1 MTEEKEDAND
11 TLLTEGVEG
20 LHRRQSRARKFE
32 SQPAPLWE
40 PADESDATPDNPSSE
55 PPLLD
60 VAPWWRDP
68 STIPRREF
76 LFGQHYIRRT
86 IGTTIAAGGRGKTTL
101 GLFEGV
107 SMAIGRDLMTG
118 ETLPR
123 GPLRVLCLN
132 GEEDQ
137 DELDRRVAAICQRY
151 EIAQSDLGGRLFVMS
166 VRDRPLRLAT
176 LVQGAATLN
185 RPAIEALTKLIEQ
198 NRIDVFMLDPWISFH
213 AVNESGNM
221 DMDLVIKEGLGGI
234 ATRTNSAGELFHHPG
249 KPKPGQAETSVED
262 GRGASA
268 ILWAVRSAR
277 VLNFMTPDEASKLG
291 IPEDNR
297 RRHVRIANG
306 KANMAPVGSAKW
318 MRLEVQNLP
327 NGDEV
332 ACSSPW
338 SPPNPFD
345 GVTTAQMEL
354 ARQLARTGA
363 YREDPRSPQWFGY
376 AVAPILNIDVSVG
389 ADNKPG
395 DVARIKAIIKTWCKN
410 NVLETVMRKDEQ
422 RRERAFIVAG
432 AFRPEHKPNPGADL
446 ADEEYTLQ

>member
-1 MTEEKEDAND
+1 MKSEARDLVSDFEATCEAADAK
-11 TLLTEGVEG
+11 
-20 LHRRQSRARKFE
+20 RKAR
-32 SQPAPLWE
+32 E
-40 PADESDATPDNPSSE
+40 P
-55 PPLLD
+55 PPLL
-60 VAPWWRDP
+60 VEVEPWWRDP
-68 STIPRREF
+68 STIPRRQF
-76 LFGQHYIRRT
+76 LFGQHYIRGT
-86 IGTTIAAGGRGKTTL
+86 IGATIAAGGRGKTTL

-118 ETLPR
+118 EALPR
-123 GPLRVLCLN
+123 GPLRVLVLN

-151 EIAQSDLGGRLFVMS
+151 EISQSDLGGDRLFVMS

-176 LVQGAATLN
+176 MVKNVATLN
-185 RPAIEALTKLIEQ
+185 HDALVVLAWLIEK
-198 NRIDVFMLDPWISFH
+198 NGVDVFMLDPFVSFH
-213 AVNESGNM
+213 GVNESGNM

-234 ATRTNSAGELFHHPG
+234 ATKTNSAGELFHHSG

-277 VLNFMTPDEASKLG
+277 VLNFMTSDEASKLG
-291 IPEDNR
+291 ISEDSR

-332 ACSSPW
+332 ACASPW

-354 ARQLARTGA
+354 ARQLAQTGA
-363 YREDPRSPQWFGY
+363 YREDPRSPQWFGF
-376 AVAPILNIDVSVG
+376 ALAPILNIDVSNG

-395 DVARIKAIIKTWCKN
+395 DVARIKAIITTWCKN
-410 NVLETVMRKDEQ
+410 HVLETVMRKDEQ
-422 RRERAFIVAG
+422 RKEKAFIVAG
-432 AFRPEHKPNPGADL
+432 TFRPKPALDPGADL

>member
-1 MTEEKEDAND
+1 VKN
-11 TLLTEGVEG
+11 V
-20 LHRRQSRARKFE
+20 
-32 SQPAPLWE
+32 
-40 PADESDATPDNPSSE
+40 
-55 PPLLD
+55 
-60 VAPWWRDP
+60 
-68 STIPRREF
+68 
-76 LFGQHYIRRT
+76 
-86 IGTTIAAGGRGKTTL
+86 
-101 GLFEGV
+101 
-107 SMAIGRDLMTG
+107 
-118 ETLPR
+118 
-123 GPLRVLCLN
+123 
-132 GEEDQ
+132 
-137 DELDRRVAAICQRY
+137 
-151 EIAQSDLGGRLFVMS
+151 
-166 VRDRPLRLAT
+166 
-176 LVQGAATLN
+176 ATLN
-185 RPAIEALTKLIEQ
+185 RDDITALSWLIER
-198 NRIDVFMLDPWISFH
+198 NGVDVFMLDPWVSFH

-234 ATRTNSAGELFHHPG
+234 ATKTNSAGELFHHPG

-291 IPEDNR
+291 ISEDSR

-345 GVTTAQMEL
+345 GVTTEQMEL
-354 ARQLARTGA
+354 ARQLAQTGA

-376 AVAPILNIDVSVG
+376 AVAPHLNIDVSDG

-395 DVARIKAIIKTWCKN
+395 DVARLKAIIKTWCKN
-410 NVLETVMRKDEQ
+410 KVLATVMRKDE
-422 RRERAFIVAG
+422 RRRDKTFIVAG
-432 AFRPEHKPNPGADL
+432 NFRPEPAPDPGD
-446 ADEEYTLQ
+446 DEYTLQ